1 MGSSG
6 GGSQPQTVTPG
17 EAAQASVGTAGA
29 GEMMGIANQPIEQ
42 YSQLATTEQL
52 GPAQAQTQQA
62 LANQAA
68 YQSAAAQRD
77 IQSRIDPQAY
87 AQREMRMQAAN
98 QRLSEIYGTSPGAFT
113 FRSPQAYAIPG
124 SGATPSLADLQAN
137 AGAIASN
144 VSTAS
149 VDKSGA
155 NPNLVSPN
163 NPQGLP
169 QAIAPQSYYTT

>member
-1 MGSSG
+1 MG
-6 GGSQPQTVTPG
+6 GGSAPQPQVVHPG
-17 EAAQASVGTAGA
+17 EAAQAAVGTAGA
-29 GEMMGIANQPIEQ
+29 GEMMAIANQPIEQ

-98 QRLSEIYGTSPGAFT
+98 RRLGQIEGTSPGAFT
-113 FRSPQAYAIPG
+113 FRSPQAYAVPG
-124 SGATPSLADLQAN
+124 SSATPSLADLQAN

-144 VSTAS
+144 LSTAS
-149 VDKSGA
+149 VDQQGA
-155 NPNLVSPN
+155 NPQLVSPN

>member
-1 MGSSG
+1 MGAG
-6 GGSQPQTVTPG
+6 GGSSQPQTVTPG

-68 YQSAAAQRD
+68 YQSASAQRD
-77 IQSRIDPQAY
+77 IQSRVDPQAY

-98 QRLSEIYGTSPGAFT
+98 KRLGQIYGVDPSAFT
-113 FRSPQAYAIPG
+113 FRAPQAYAVPG
-124 SGATPSLADLQAN
+124 SAATPSLANLQGN
-137 AGAIASN
+137 AAAIASN
-144 VSTAS
+144 VSTAG
-149 VDKSGA
+149 VNQQGA
-155 NPNLVSPN
+155 NPYLNAPTN
-163 NPQGLP
+163 AQGLP
-169 QAIAPQSYYTT
+169 QSIPSTSYLT

>member
-1 MGSSG
+1 
-6 GGSQPQTVTPG
+6 
-17 EAAQASVGTAGA
+17 
-29 GEMMGIANQPIEQ
+29 MMGIANQPIEQ

-68 YQSAAAQRD
+68 YQSASAQRD
-77 IQSRIDPQAY
+77 IQSRVDPQAY

-98 QRLSEIYGTSPGAFT
+98 KRLGQVYGVDPSAFT
-113 FRSPQAYAIPG
+113 FRAPQAYQVPG

-137 AGAIASN
+137 AAAIASN

-149 VDKSGA
+149 VNRQGA
-155 NPNLVSPN
+155 DPNLVSPS

-169 QAIAPQSYYTT
+169 QAINPQSYLS